1 MDLYV
6 SLSFHQIHVVVYV
19 TTSNYLTF
27 RINFIIFVHTPCMN
41 GARTKLLITLGKIVI
56 FYLSVA
62 PWSRTKFYKL
72 QVQKEKHAV
81 FTSHP
86 HTVGPARR
94 SRGNV
99 CCVAFSLTSGTTV
112 EQTDYR
118 QTPTTPSTRWLRKRE
133 GEEMVVAQT
142 PRKLVSDGTRVGGV
156 CHTTRHEC

>member
-1 MDLYV
+1 MYF
-6 SLSFHQIHVVVYV
+6 LSFRQIHVVVYG

-27 RINFIIFVHTPCMN
+27 RINFIIFVRTPCMN

-72 QVQKEKHAV
+72 RVQKEKPAV
-81 FTSHP
+81 FASHP

-94 SRGNV
+94 SSGNA
-99 CCVAFSLTSGTTV
+99 CGVAFSLTSGTVV

-118 QTPTTPSTRWLRKRE
+118 QTPTPPTARWLRKQE
-133 GEEMVVAQT
+133 GEEMGCST
-142 PRKLVSDGTRVGGV
+142 DSKKIGV
-156 CHTTRHEC
+156 